1 MNDTQSS
8 STGSGGETLSPPDA
22 HERSGESWFE
32 RLMVAVGLRQST
44 SDLRESLET
53 VLEQDGTA
61 DEVFSSVER
70 TMIRNILQLRET
82 RVEDVMLPRSAID
95 AVDLDTNLA
104 GLMAIFASTGHS
116 RMPVYRDS
124 LDDALGMIHVRDLM
138 NWIARSAGAVVVD
151 DEPPP
156 PERVSL
162 AGIDLSKRLSE
173 TELVRP
179 VLFVPQSMPVT
190 DLLAKMQASRTQIA
204 LVIDEY
210 GGVDGLVSLE
220 DIVETVVGDIEDEHD
235 TDEDE
240 GSLQVIGEGQWIA
253 DGSVLLEEAS
263 ERTGID
269 FSKLASAEDVD
280 TLGGLAFALFG
291 RVPNPGERQETEDL
305 PGVVFEIVEADKR
318 RIKRLR
324 LRLASAKP
332 ASAPEPTAQTA
343 AGGG

>member
-8 STGSGGETLSPPDA
+8 STGSGGESLSTPDA
-22 HERSGESWFE
+22 HERSGESWLE
-32 RLMVAVGLRQST
+32 RFMVAVGLRQSA

-53 VLEQDGTA
+53 VLEQDGSA
-61 DEVFSSVER
+61 NQLFSPVER

-95 AVDLDTNLA
+95 AVDLDTNIA
-104 GLMAIFASTGHS
+104 SLMAIFAATGHS

-138 NWIARSAGAVVVD
+138 NWIARAAGATVVD

-162 AGIDLSKRLSE
+162 AGIDLSMKLADA
-173 TELVRP
+173 ELVRP

-190 DLLAKMQASRTQIA
+190 DLLAKMQASRIQIA

-240 GSLQVIGEGQWIA
+240 GSLQAIGEGQWIA

-263 ERTGID
+263 AKTGID
-269 FSKLASAEDVD
+269 FSKVDLAEDVD

-291 RVPNPGERQETEDL
+291 RVPSPGESREAEEL
-305 PGVVFEIVEADKR
+305 PGLVFEIIEADKR

-324 LRLASAKP
+324 LRRATSASAG
-332 ASAPEPTAQTA
+332 APELVADATAD
-343 AGGG
+343 GG